1 VTEPVPEPPLPRTT
15 HEPPDPGSA
24 LARKN
29 LLFGLALLGVFL
41 LLFAGIVLVAVIYL
55 ALD

>member
-1 VTEPVPEPPLPRTT
+1 MPPE
-15 HEPPDPGSA
+15 

-29 LLFGLALLGVFL
+29 ILFGLALFGLFL
-41 LLFAGIVLVAVIYL
+41 LLFAGTFVIGLVYL

>member
-1 VTEPVPEPPLPRTT
+1 M
-15 HEPPDPGSA
+15 DPQ

-29 LLFGLALLGVFL
+29 AIFGWALFGVFL
-41 LLFAGIVLVAVIYL
+41 LLFAGTFAVAVIYL

>member
-1 VTEPVPEPPLPRTT
+1 MLAPE
-15 HEPPDPGSA
+15 

-29 LLFGLALLGVFL
+29 IRLGLILFGVFVA
-41 LLFAGIVLVAVIYL
+41 LFAGTIGIAFLYL

>member
-1 VTEPVPEPPLPRTT
+1 MDPE
-15 HEPPDPGSA
+15 

-29 LLFGLALLGVFL
+29 IRLGIALLVIAL
-41 LLFAGIVLVAVIYL
+41 VLFAGSIVIAELYN

>member
-1 VTEPVPEPPLPRTT
+1 MLPR
-15 HEPPDPGSA
+15 E

-29 LLFGLALLGVFL
+29 VALGLALFGVFL
-41 LLFAGIVLVAVIYL
+41 LLFAGTIVVGLVYL